1 MRTTEFSSSSS
12 PSDRRVGALLRHLTA
27 GACQINPS
35 TYRLSSIFASLTS
48 GVSSGSVF
56 AHLVQAPEDPIL
68 GVPSSSSSMY
78 PCVVVF
84 KHIRLSN
91 ELILARPH
99 DGAHK
104 NKEYSFSLTRRLRG
118 SRT

>member
-1 MRTTEFSSSSS
+1 KFSSSSS

-27 GACQINPS
+27 GADYRS
-35 TYRLSSIFASLTS
+35 TDRPSSIFASLTS

-68 GVPSSSSSMY
+68 GVHSSSSSMY
-78 PCVVVF
+78 PCVVVV

-99 DGAHK
+99 DGGIF
-104 NKEYSFSLTRRLRG
+104 SFSLTRRLRG